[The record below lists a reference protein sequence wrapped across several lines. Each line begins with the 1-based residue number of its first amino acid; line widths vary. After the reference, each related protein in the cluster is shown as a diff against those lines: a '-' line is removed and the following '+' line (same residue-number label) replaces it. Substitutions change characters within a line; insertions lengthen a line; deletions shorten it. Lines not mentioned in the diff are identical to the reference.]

1 MSTDDKNLLAGRY
14 ELLEHGGTG
23 GMASVWRARAHGEA
37 GFSRTVAIKRMLP
50 NVAESSEFAAMFVEE
65 GRVVADLL
73 HPNIVQV
80 LDFAKDEHG
89 GHFIVME
96 WIDGLDLLTWTS
108 AHRAARQRT
117 PWRAVAS
124 IGAWALEGLGAA
136 HERRDEEGALTPV
149 LHRDVTPHNILL
161 SNHGQAKVG
170 DWGLARAMDRV
181 TLTMPGVVKGKL
193 AYVAPEMIGGA
204 RANAQSDLYSLA
216 IVLWECFAG
225 RRLFEG
231 KNEIELF
238 VKVGQ
243 AKIPPLTDHR
253 DDVPPELL
261 EVLERAYK
269 KWPEERWESA
279 RAMALALRQ
288 VVRQF
293 GGFDAEDLRESVL
306 AAREFLGQDPVRL
319 SQA

>member
-1 MSTDDKNLLAGRY
+1 MSTDQERRLAGRY
-14 ELLEHGGTG
+14 ELLEPSGTG
-23 GMASVWRARAHGEA
+23 GMATVWRARTHGEA

-50 NVAESSEFAAMFVEE
+50 NVAESAEFAAMFVEE

-96 WIDGLDLLTWTS
+96 WVDGLDLLTWTT
-108 AHRAARQRT
+108 AHRTQKQPP

-124 IGAWALEGLGAA
+124 IGAWVLEGLGAA
-136 HERRDEEGALTPV
+136 HERRDSTGTLAPV
-149 LHRDVTPHNILL
+149 IHRDVTPSNILL
-161 SNHGQAKVG
+161 SDHGQAKIG

-181 TLTMPGVVKGKL
+181 TLTMPGIVKGKL

-204 RANAQSDLYSLA
+204 RANAQSDIYSMA
-216 IVLWECFAG
+216 VVLWECFAG

-231 KNEIELF
+231 KNEVELF

-243 AKIPPLTDHR
+243 AKIPSLTEFRNDL
-253 DDVPPELL
+253 PPELL
-261 EVLERAYK
+261 VVLERACQ
-269 KWPEERWESA
+269 KWPEERWGSA

-288 VVRQF
+288 VVRQH

-306 AAREFLGQDPVRL
+306 AAREFLGLDPVRL